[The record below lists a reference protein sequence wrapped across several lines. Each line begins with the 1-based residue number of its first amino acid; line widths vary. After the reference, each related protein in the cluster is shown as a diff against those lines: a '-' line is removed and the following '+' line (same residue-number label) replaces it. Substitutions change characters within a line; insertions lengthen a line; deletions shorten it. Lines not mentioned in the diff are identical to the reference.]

1 MSNKIQEKLDK
12 LKSEKKEIVFKLEY
26 KGKVIQKQ
34 VIDLPDYAT
43 EIVDSEEISFYYF
56 FKDMANKLEEKIME
70 AHKKKVWEDLK
81 KKKDDSGKK

>member
-1 MSNKIQEKLDK
+1 MTNKIQEKLDR
-12 LKSEKKEIVFKLEY
+12 LKSEKNEIVFKLEY

-34 VIDLPDYAT
+34 IIDLPDYAT

-56 FKDMANKLEEKIME
+56 LKDMANKLEEKIME

>member
-1 MSNKIQEKLDK
+1 MANKIQEKLDK
-12 LKSEKKEIVFKLEY
+12 LKSEKNEIVFKLEY

-43 EIVDSEEISFYYF
+43 EILDSEEISFYYF

-81 KKKDDSGKK
+81 KKQDDSGKK